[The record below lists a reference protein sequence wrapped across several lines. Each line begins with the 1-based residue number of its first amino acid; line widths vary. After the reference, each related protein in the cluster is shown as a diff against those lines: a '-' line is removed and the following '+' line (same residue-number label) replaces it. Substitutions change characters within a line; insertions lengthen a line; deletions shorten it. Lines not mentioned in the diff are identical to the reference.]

1 MKLGYPYSA
10 LHAQSHGFFMISF
23 YNAMQL
29 VMIVLS
35 MHFLVSGWFLGF

>member
-10 LHAQSHGFFMISF
+10 LHAQSHGFFMIKF

-29 VMIVLS
+29 AMIVLP
-35 MHFLVSGWFLGF
+35 MHFLVSG